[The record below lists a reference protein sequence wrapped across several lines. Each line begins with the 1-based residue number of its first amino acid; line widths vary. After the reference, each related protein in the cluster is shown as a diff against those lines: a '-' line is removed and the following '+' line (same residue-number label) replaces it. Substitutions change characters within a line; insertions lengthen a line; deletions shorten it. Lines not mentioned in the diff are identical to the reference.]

1 MILSL
6 YFIFLGY
13 DLTAT
18 NGNIHEKQIE
28 ITCIFSILPP
38 FFFIVRSN
46 CNRIGFSIVF
56 YQNARNRSGLTWSIW
71 KSNFSI
77 FLWGKGTDS
86 YWNFWEIRISWTFE
100 RDWSMRGS
108 KWQNTMFWITMVDGT
123 RCYGIWLCANTIDY
137 WWERI
142 RTTRSTKISRDAP
155 TGPTCCSV
163 RMANWSSILP
173 VRFSLLVILSSNLL
187 LFYAFPFFLFFLFRD
202 YRMIKHL
209 IIIVTRISL

>member
-1 MILSL
+1 MKIK
-6 YFIFLGY
+6 FFNIF
-13 DLTAT
+13 A
-18 NGNIHEKQIE
+18 
-28 ITCIFSILPP
+28 
-38 FFFIVRSN
+38 
-46 CNRIGFSIVF
+46 
-56 YQNARNRSGLTWSIW
+56 
-71 KSNFSI
+71 
-77 FLWGKGTDS
+77 GKGTDS

-108 KWQNTMFWITMVDGT
+108 KWQDTMFWITMVDGT

-173 VRFSLLVILSSNLL
+173 VRFSPPLSYTLFEFITLLCFSFFFNLYKLS
-187 LFYAFPFFLFFLFRD
+187 R
-202 YRMIKHL
+202 IKHL
-209 IIIVTRISL
+209 IIIVNRNYENLFTYLTIIKRLTKKWNKI